1 MDLVLYEKMS
11 SEALQKISTLLKD
24 DLSPERVRDIKDQL
38 TKQKST
44 VEYQLN
50 KESSKYYGN
59 VEKSLSLLNLSQK
72 SVKDIQGRLQDVNQL
87 SHKNKTAIS
96 RYDIIFSATKIYEK
110 IDMTSS
116 IYDKISSFNELVI
129 KIDQTLDQEMAED
142 ALDTGCPSL
151 LHIHYMLTT
160 ARDFQDQML
169 AMSLVS
175 TDDVQ
180 RTVLKLF
187 SQMNQ
192 LVSKFDK
199 LLESLVYDLVEIVRS
214 EQISLAIRF
223 FKILTLEE
231 SEDLKIN
238 AIRNI
243 LKKKEIELDRT
254 AIKKLPS
261 RNSVPQ
267 QNATEYPTS
276 KGIYEEILSGTITTR
291 TQSRGYRN
299 FFFNKVKQSVRDMF
313 VEVRNEYQGEKRFDV
328 LNNLDWVFNELLM
341 IKEHLTKYCPP
352 HWDIFGEY
360 FELYYQEL
368 HSLVSE
374 LVESEPET
382 LIILDILDYDKRFQE
397 TLVKDFGFSKKE
409 KRSIIGDKQKEQL
422 FADYLC
428 MILVKMSEWIGNLEK
443 AEFEVFLERK
453 TPPHVDS
460 EGLLYLDGTRTC
472 FQMFTQQAEV
482 AAGSSQAKILVGVIN
497 RFCDL
502 LKQRQKKWM
511 QMIEVDVQ
519 KLLRFNHRD
528 EDAPEPD
535 SSEQCPGGL
544 VEYIVAVANDQMKA
558 ADYSV
563 AISSKYGKLV
573 TKTYERAI
581 TQDIEEALDGFA
593 EVAKFCS
600 NELIKII
607 FADLASPFSEIFSK
621 AWYSGSQAQQIADT
635 LYEYLVEIKSQMNSV
650 VFASLLEIVV
660 EETILSFISAL
671 KYEHSFKN
679 KNNKFLDC
687 MKRDFEIFYKVFV
700 QLLPESE
707 DKTMIIDDKFK
718 LMEYFMDFSCGEVDN
733 ITAIWSNCLSVY
745 WDTPIKLLAAIL
757 NCRKDV
763 DKSDTKKIL
772 QTATQL
778 CNDPARLN
786 QLNEAEVQPTFI
798 SRVNILI

>member
-1 MDLVLYEKMS
+1 MPPD
-11 SEALQKISTLLKD
+11 ALQKISILLKN
-24 DLSPERVRDIKDQL
+24 DLSPERIREIKDQL
-38 TKQKST
+38 IKQKST
-44 VEYQLN
+44 AEYQLN

-59 VEKSLSLLNLSQK
+59 VEESLSLLNLSQN
-72 SVKDIQGRLQDVNQL
+72 SVKDIQGRLQEVNQL

-116 IYDKISSFNELVI
+116 IYSRISDFNELTTGI
-129 KIDQTLDQEMAED
+129 ERMLDQEISDD
-142 ALDTGCPSL
+142 ALDTGCPNL
-151 LHIHYMLTT
+151 LNIHYMLTT

-169 AMSLVS
+169 VMSLVS

-187 SQMNQ
+187 SQMNE

-199 LLESLVYDLVEIVRS
+199 LLESLVYDLVEIVRA

-223 FKILTLEE
+223 FKVIALEE

-238 AIRNI
+238 AIRSI
-243 LKKKEIELDRT
+243 IKKKEIEQDRS
-254 AIKKLPS
+254 AIKKLPNRS
-261 RNSVPQ
+261 SVPQ
-267 QNATEYPTS
+267 QNVEEYPTS
-276 KGIYEEILSGTITTR
+276 RGLYEEILSGTITTR
-291 TQSRGYRN
+291 TQTRGYRN
-299 FFFNKVKQSVRDMF
+299 FFFNKIKQSVQDMF
-313 VEVRNEYQGEKRFDV
+313 VEVRKEYQGDKRFDV
-328 LNNLDWVFNELLM
+328 LNNLDWVFNELLI
-341 IKEHLTKYCPP
+341 IKEHLTKYSPP

-360 FELYYQEL
+360 FDVYYQEL

-382 LIILDILDYDKRFQE
+382 LIILDILDYDKQFQE
-397 TLVKDFGFSKKE
+397 TLVQDFGFSKKD
-409 KRSIIGDKQKEQL
+409 KKSIIGEKQKEQL
-422 FADYLC
+422 FADYLS

-443 AEFEVFLERK
+443 AEFEVFRDRK

-511 QMIEVDVQ
+511 RLVEADVQ
-519 KLLRFNHRD
+519 KLLAFNRRQND
-528 EDAPEPD
+528 DPDAAE
-535 SSEQCPGGL
+535 SCPGGL

-563 AISSKYGKLV
+563 AISSKYGKMV
-573 TKTYERAI
+573 TKAYERAI

-593 EVAKFCS
+593 ELAKFCS

-607 FADLASPFSEIFSK
+607 FADLEGPFSEIFSK
-621 AWYSGSQAQQIADT
+621 SWYSGSQAQQIADT
-635 LYEYLVEIKSQMNSV
+635 LYEYLVEIKSQMNPV
-650 VFASLLEIVV
+650 VFVSLLELIV
-660 EETILSFISAL
+660 EETILSFIAAL

-700 QLLPESE
+700 QLLPDNE
-707 DKTMIIDDKFK
+707 DKTMVIDDKFK
-718 LMEYFMDFSCGEVDN
+718 LMEYFMDFSCDEVKN
-733 ITAIWSNCLSVY
+733 IPTTWANCLSVY
-745 WDTPIKLLAAIL
+745 WDTPIELLAAIL
-757 NCRKDV
+757 GCRKDV
-763 DKSDTKKIL
+763 DKSETKKIL
-772 QTATQL
+772 QAASQVY
-778 CNDPARLN
+778 NDPARLN
-786 QLNEAEVQPTFI
+786 RLNEAEVQPTFI
-798 SRVNILI
+798 SRVNLLA